1 MRGWVPIPRF
11 LVSDLPLDRPYSR
24 VEAAYSIALD
34 RYEGRVATLRAYARL
49 WQWSPNRVSRFL
61 NELEANDKKL
71 AVSIK
76 HEAKQKRDTRGT
88 EKHQDNSILL
98 VNAEQQRNA
107 DGTVMLAFV
116 SKISETEA
124 DQKRNRGKT
133 PNLQEYRELQG
144 ASEQQ
149 RDRCETDAER
159 ILYEKTKEDTFGQF
173 WSAYPKKKDKGGAFK
188 IWQQIQPSPETVAA
202 ILAALDWQRQ
212 QPDWQKDA
220 GRFIPHPSTW
230 LNGRRWED
238 ENPNAASLAPTEPRR
253 LQVVL

>member
-1 MRGWVPIPRF
+1 
-11 LVSDLPLDRPYSR
+11 LD
-24 VEAAYSIALD
+24 
-34 RYEGRVATLRAYARL
+34 
-49 WQWSPNRVSRFL
+49 
-61 NELEANDKKL
+61 ELGANDKRL

-88 EKHQDNSILL
+88 PKYQDNSMLL

-107 DGTVMLAFV
+107 DGTMMLAFV

-124 DQKRNRGKT
+124 DQKRNRGETPKT
-133 PNLQEYRELQG
+133 QEYGGLQCVT
-144 ASEQQ
+144 EQQ
-149 RDRCETDAER
+149 RDRGEPEAER
-159 ILYEKTKEDTFGQF
+159 ILYKKRKEDTFDQF
-173 WSAYPKKKDKGGAFK
+173 WSAYPKKKDKAGALK
-188 IWQQIQPSPETVAA
+188 IWQRLQPSSETVTA

-238 ENPNAASLAPTEPRR
+238 ENPNTASSAPTEPRR
-253 LQVVL
+253 LQVAL